1 MPCRGCR
8 AGGRQRGTA
17 AIETIQQAAGL
28 EEQTMEYLLKYRCGD
43 DLVKKLAAA
52 IDKKNGQKEPLRLC
66 VGGAVFRVVYRVACL
81 NFSLIF

>member
-1 MPCRGCR
+1 
-8 AGGRQRGTA
+8 
-17 AIETIQQAAGL
+17 
-28 EEQTMEYLLKYRCGD
+28 MEYLLKYRCGD